1 MLCCAA
7 LGWGARGGGRHWATS
22 LNLPLEMITL
32 PSEEV
37 LSLGVSLAYYAENRL
52 LAAQFS
58 FDVYVLSLLGKSSW
72 FI

>member
-1 MLCCAA
+1 
-7 LGWGARGGGRHWATS
+7 
-22 LNLPLEMITL
+22 MITL